1 MFLFASQGR
10 LNTVLANKNQT
21 ESSINLRSLGLCTPL
36 VNFLPVRQQ
45 LMSLATIDRTKSS
58 IVAVTGGAKGRKGG
72 MHASSRTISV
82 SVFLPWVYSAESTTA
97 GHLVSFAFSSSVTFR
112 LGTQV
117 DDRVDVMCI
126 WQQQYRYKSR
136 QGRRQ
141 RLYHVRLSMLEC
153 PAVLECRVRP
163 ALFHTCTS
171 VRIYQAKHH
180 NFWLLKRYITILG
193 RMTHGNRNRTIR
205 L

>member
-97 GHLVSFAFSSSVTFR
+97 GHLVSLAFSSPVTFR

>member
-1 MFLFASQGR
+1 MFLFVSQGR

-36 VNFLPVRQQ
+36 VNFLPVRAAADISRYDRSYK
-45 LMSLATIDRTKSS
+45 SLDR
-58 IVAVTGGAKGRKGG
+58 GCHGWGQGRKGG

-82 SVFLPWVYSAESTTA
+82 SVFRPWLYSAESTTA
-97 GHLVSFAFSSSVTFR
+97 GHLVSLAFSSPVTFR

>member
-1 MFLFASQGR
+1 MFLFVSQGR

-97 GHLVSFAFSSSVTFR
+97 GHLVSLAFSSPVTFR

>member
-1 MFLFASQGR
+1 
-10 LNTVLANKNQT
+10 
-21 ESSINLRSLGLCTPL
+21 
-36 VNFLPVRQQ
+36 
-45 LMSLATIDRTKSS
+45 
-58 IVAVTGGAKGRKGG
+58 

-82 SVFLPWVYSAESTTA
+82 SVFRPWVYSAESTTA
-97 GHLVSFAFSSSVTFR
+97 GHLVSLAFSSPVTFR

-163 ALFHTCTS
+163 ALFHTSTS
-171 VRIYQAKHH
+171 VRIYRAKHR
-180 NFWLLKRYITILG
+180 NFWLLKRIYHYIGKDDTRQPQPYDTAIEIDALYIKTDVLYS
-193 RMTHGNRNRTIR
+193 RDRDVY

>member
-97 GHLVSFAFSSSVTFR
+97 GHLVSLAFSSPVTFR

-141 RLYHVRLSMLEC
+141 RLCHVRLSSGVRSELE
-153 PAVLECRVRP
+153 
-163 ALFHTCTS
+163 
-171 VRIYQAKHH
+171 
-180 NFWLLKRYITILG
+180 
-193 RMTHGNRNRTIR
+193 RNPLARHA
-205 L
+205 

>member
-10 LNTVLANKNQT
+10 LNTVLANKKQT
-21 ESSINLRSLGLCTPL
+21 ESSINLRSLGLCTQL